1 MCEFI
6 SYIEKNGEV
15 LFLTGDDVFNT
26 KRGKQLQKHCKS
38 ADDLTGHGAIRW
50 YFGIDDKPLEGGKER
65 ECTDFSSPANF
76 PKPIVKA
83 IKAGLMAGFK
93 DGTPQEL
100 LTNTARAEYDKIKN
114 PAEAEY
120 DKITNTAWAEYEKIT
135 NPAGAE
141 YDKIANTARAEY
153 DKIKNPALAEYL
165 KITNPAFWALFADVN
180 TRNHEWR

>member
-100 LTNTARAEYDKIKN
+100 LTNPAWAEY
-114 PAEAEY
+114 E
-120 DKITNTAWAEYEKIT
+120 KITNTAWAEYEKIT
-135 NPAGAE
+135 NTALAE
-141 YDKIANTARAEY
+141 YE
-153 DKIKNPALAEYL
+153 KIKNPALAEYE
-165 KITNPAFWALFADVN
+165 KITNTAFWALFADVN
-180 TRNHEWR
+180 NRNHEWR

>member
-50 YFGIDDKPLEGGKER
+50 YFGIDDKPLEGGKEQ

-76 PKPIVKA
+76 PEPIVKA

-100 LTNTARAEYDKIKN
+100 LTNPALAEYEKIRIPARAEYLKIKKTAWAEYLKIKKTARAEY
-114 PAEAEY
+114 
-120 DKITNTAWAEYEKIT
+120 EKIRI
-135 NPAGAE
+135 PAW
-141 YDKIANTARAEY
+141 
-153 DKIKNPALAEYL
+153 AEYL
-165 KITNPAFWALFADVN
+165 KIKNTAFWALFADVN
-180 TRNHEWR
+180 NRNPKWR